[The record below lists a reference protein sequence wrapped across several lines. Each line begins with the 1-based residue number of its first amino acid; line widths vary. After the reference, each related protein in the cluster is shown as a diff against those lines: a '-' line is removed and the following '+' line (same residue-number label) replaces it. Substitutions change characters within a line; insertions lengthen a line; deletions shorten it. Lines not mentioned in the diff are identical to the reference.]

1 MAISDR
7 DNSLSMFLMEK
18 SVDDLG
24 VGFPQALELSV
35 QLLEAPNCDDAN
47 APVVIDNTLSRHH
60 KINRDNP
67 KEKKCCRGGQ
77 TRIKNMKA

>member
-35 QLLEAPNCDDAN
+35 
-47 APVVIDNTLSRHH
+47 
-60 KINRDNP
+60 
-67 KEKKCCRGGQ
+67 
-77 TRIKNMKA
+77 

>member
-1 MAISDR
+1 MMEHENVENCNGSWQKLHFYYSLLCFQKAFMAISDR

-35 QLLEAPNCDDAN
+35 
-47 APVVIDNTLSRHH
+47 
-60 KINRDNP
+60 
-67 KEKKCCRGGQ
+67 
-77 TRIKNMKA
+77 

>member
-7 DNSLSMFLMEK
+7 DNSLSINVLMEK

-47 APVVIDNTLSRHH
+47 APMVIDNTLSRHH

-67 KEKKCCRGGQ
+67 KEKNSKGL
-77 TRIKNMKA
+77 

>member
-1 MAISDR
+1 MDHAAQKLHFYYSLLCFQKAFMAISDR

-35 QLLEAPNCDDAN
+35 
-47 APVVIDNTLSRHH
+47 
-60 KINRDNP
+60 
-67 KEKKCCRGGQ
+67 
-77 TRIKNMKA
+77 